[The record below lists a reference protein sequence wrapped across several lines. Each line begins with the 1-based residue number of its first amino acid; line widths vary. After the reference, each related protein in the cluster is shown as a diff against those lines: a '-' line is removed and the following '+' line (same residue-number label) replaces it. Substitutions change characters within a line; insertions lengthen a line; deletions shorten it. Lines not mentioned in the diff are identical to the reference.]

1 MCRLEGEQQKK
12 KKKKSPRNH
21 FFRFVYLSAARRKH
35 SKRHRR
41 KELSRLSESSAL
53 LQPTMLLRKLQDRAT
68 GRRVSEGVGVPRA
81 NEGID
86 GGPQMSSS
94 PTTTPPPS
102 PLPLLSPSF
111 SNSLAASAD
120 LAPRLRVVSTCDG
133 HEGCVNSVSFAG
145 ERGERLVTG
154 TRRVLFFLSLS
165 VRGRAKERERERDP
179 GDVFLT
185 R

>member
-1 MCRLEGEQQKK
+1 
-12 KKKKSPRNH
+12 
-21 FFRFVYLSAARRKH
+21 
-35 SKRHRR
+35 
-41 KELSRLSESSAL
+41 
-53 LQPTMLLRKLQDRAT
+53 
-68 GRRVSEGVGVPRA
+68 
-81 NEGID
+81 
-86 GGPQMSSS
+86 MSSS

-185 R
+185 C

>member
-1 MCRLEGEQQKK
+1 
-12 KKKKSPRNH
+12 
-21 FFRFVYLSAARRKH
+21 
-35 SKRHRR
+35 
-41 KELSRLSESSAL
+41 
-53 LQPTMLLRKLQDRAT
+53 MLLRKLQDRAT

-165 VRGRAKERERERDP
+165 VRGRAKERERERETLETFFSP
-179 GDVFLT
+179 ASKTPQNREKKRYLSKAAT
-185 R
+185 T